1 MPCDLRFAL
10 PASLAEHARMEEGK
24 KDGPPASAVLGAVTA
39 FGLWGVLPVYW
50 KAIAHIGS
58 DLAVAHRVVWTLATV
73 VPLLVWRGE
82 SRTWAATLRRPRIVG
97 IHAWAAL
104 LLGINWS
111 TFVWAAHHGHIVECS
126 VGYFINP
133 MLNVLIGFVLLG
145 ERVNR
150 LQMASII
157 LAGAGVTMQIALIG
171 HLPWIALALAF
182 SMAFYALARRQSP
195 EGSLSGLATETL
207 VTAPLAAA
215 YLFWMQSKAVPIFG
229 PARWSDIALLLG
241 LGIITAVPLLGF
253 AHAARKLP
261 FAMLGLLQFL
271 APTGQFLT
279 GAVIYHEPVSRAAQ
293 ASFGFIWLGVA
304 IFCMDLWRRRN

>member
-1 MPCDLRFAL
+1 M
-10 PASLAEHARMEEGK
+10 
-24 KDGPPASAVLGAVTA
+24 LGAVTA

-73 VPLLVWRGE
+73 VPLLLWRGE
-82 SRTWAATLRRPRIVG
+82 FRAWAATLRRPRILG

-133 MLNVLIGFVLLG
+133 MLNVLIGFLFLG

-150 LQMASII
+150 LQTTSII
-157 LAGAGVTMQIALIG
+157 LAAAGVAIQIALIG
-171 HLPWIALALAF
+171 HLPWIALSLAF
-182 SMAFYALARRQSP
+182 SMAFYGLARRQSP

-207 VTAPLAAA
+207 VTAPLAFA
-215 YLFWMQSKAVPIFG
+215 YLAWMQSRAVPIFG
-229 PARWSDIALLLG
+229 PAHASDILLLIG

-261 FAMLGLLQFL
+261 FALLGLLQFL
-271 APTGQFLT
+271 APTGQFLV
-279 GAVIYHEPVSRAAQ
+279 GALVYHEPVSPGAIV
-293 ASFGFIWLGVA
+293 SFAFIWLAVA
-304 IFCMDLWRRRN
+304 IFCGDLWRRMKRSERDTARRAGDA

>member
-1 MPCDLRFAL
+1 MPEPHER
-10 PASLAEHARMEEGK
+10 
-24 KDGPPASAVLGAVTA
+24 PPASAVLGAVLA

-73 VPLLVWRGE
+73 LPMLWWRGE
-82 SRTWAATLRRPRIVG
+82 WAGWTASLRQPRILG

-111 TFVWAAHHGHIVECS
+111 IFVWAAHHERIIECS
-126 VGYFINP
+126 LGYFLNP
-133 MLNVLIGFVLLG
+133 LLNVLIGMIFLG
-145 ERVNR
+145 ERLNR
-150 LQMASII
+150 LQAASIA
-157 LAGAGVTMQIALIG
+157 LAGIGVAMQVALLG
-171 HLPWIALALAF
+171 HLPWIALALAL
-182 SMAFYALARRQSP
+182 SMGFYGLARRQSP
-195 EGSLSGLATETL
+195 AGSLSGLATETL
-207 VTAPLAAA
+207 VTTPLALVYLIWMQMQAAPL
-215 YLFWMQSKAVPIFG
+215 FG
-229 PARWSDIALLLG
+229 PARFSDVALLLG

-279 GAVIYHEPVSRAAQ
+279 GALIYHEPVSRGALV
-293 ASFGFIWLGVA
+293 SFAFIWVA
-304 IFCMDLWRRRN
+304 VVIFCLDLWRRGRVPAAK

>member
-1 MPCDLRFAL
+1 MNDP
-10 PASLAEHARMEEGK
+10 HHK
-24 KDGPPASAVLGAVTA
+24 PPTSAVLSAVLA

-73 VPLLVWRGE
+73 LPMLWWRGE
-82 SRTWAATLRRPRIVG
+82 WMAWRASLRRPRILG
-97 IHAWAAL
+97 IHTWAAL

-111 TFVWAAHHGHIVECS
+111 TFVWAAHHNRIVECS
-126 VGYFINP
+126 LGYFLNP
-133 MLNVLIGFVLLG
+133 LLNVLIGLVFLG
-145 ERVNR
+145 ERLNR
-150 LQMASII
+150 LQGVSIA
-157 LAGAGVTMQIALIG
+157 LAGIGVTMQVALLG
-171 HLPWIALALAF
+171 HLPWIALVLAL
-182 SMAFYALARRQSP
+182 SMGFYGLARRQSP

-207 VTAPLAAA
+207 VTTPLALA
-215 YLFWMQSKAVPIFG
+215 YLIWAQSKAAPIFG
-229 PARWSDIALLLG
+229 PAHVSDIALLLG

-279 GAVIYHEPVSRAAQ
+279 GTLIYREPVSRGALL
-293 ASFGFIWLGVA
+293 SFVFIWMAVA
-304 IFCMDLWRRRN
+304 IFCIDLWRRGMGKAESRK